1 MAIRKIFF
9 ILAIISVTILLNSCR
24 TLKESYIIN
33 SSSCLFQ
40 GKGQAFKLDFNRIN
54 KSFMLISFGD
64 TLKGKYNIFMD
75 TLYLSFSNNLLKHK
89 KKNIIRYSYEI
100 DKNIKFDIRLDL
112 GETYID
118 LLKDENTLI
127 YLNDTL
133 IYRNKS
139 FLGSDR
145 KYIKPSY
152 LRIVYLGDNAC
163 FNIKKRS
170 NIFNIVLSKVK
181 YFPQLFPF
189 TETNKF
195 LIRHNK
201 LYPIFE
207 CSTKKVYM
215 NFYLPA
221 KGKKYRMN
229 KQSFSDLIWHPSFNF

>member
-1 MAIRKIFF
+1 MAIKRIIF
-9 ILAIISVTILLNSCR
+9 LLTILLVSISLNSCK
-24 TLKESYIIN
+24 TLKKTYILY
-33 SSSCLFQ
+33 SSSGLFQ
-40 GKGQAFKLDFNRIN
+40 GNGPALKLDFNRED
-54 KSFMLISFGD
+54 KSFTLISFGD
-64 TLKGKYNIFMD
+64 SLKGKYNVIKD
-75 TLYLSFSNNLLKHK
+75 TLYLKNNLLKHK
-89 KKNIIRYSYEI
+89 EERKIQYSYNI
-100 DKNIKFDIRLDL
+100 DKKINFDIKLDL

-195 LIRHNK
+195 LIKHNK

-221 KGKKYRMN
+221 KGRKYRMK
-229 KQSFSDLIWHPSFNF
+229 KQSFSDSIWHPSFNF